1 MDPQLSRIFFYTS
14 FTFPD
19 LTISLYFSPADFT
32 LYREYMKQVLII
44 NGDPEKTA
52 ATSLL
57 IDAYK
62 KGAQQAGAQIKEIA
76 IIDLIFNSN
85 KQFTN
90 RVTELEPD
98 LKRALDMIVWA
109 NHVVLFC
116 PVYMSSI
123 PARIKG
129 FFDRLF
135 MPDQVFLSRNQN
147 ISNNFNGRSARIVS
161 ILDEETFEY
170 WKQDKKVTYLS
181 IKRNV
186 FENCRFHPVHT
197 NTIGHLYSL
206 ENDYSKKWLRKL
218 ETFGAK
224 LM

>member
-1 MDPQLSRIFFYTS
+1 
-14 FTFPD
+14 
-19 LTISLYFSPADFT
+19 
-32 LYREYMKQVLII
+32 MKQVLII

-52 ATSLL
+52 ATSHL
-57 IDAYK
+57 IQAYH
-62 KGAQQAGAQIKEIA
+62 KGAADAGAHVKEIA

-85 KQFTN
+85 KQFNN
-90 RVTELEPD
+90 RVPELEPD
-98 LKRALDMIVWA
+98 LKRALDMIMWA

-116 PVYMSSI
+116 PVYLSSI
-123 PARIKG
+123 PTRIKG

-135 MPDQVFLSRNQN
+135 MPDQVFVSKFQN
-147 ISNNFNGRSARIVS
+147 ISNNFSGKSARIIS

-197 NTIGHLYSL
+197 STIGQLYSL

-218 ETFGAK
+218 ESFGSK
-224 LM
+224 MM